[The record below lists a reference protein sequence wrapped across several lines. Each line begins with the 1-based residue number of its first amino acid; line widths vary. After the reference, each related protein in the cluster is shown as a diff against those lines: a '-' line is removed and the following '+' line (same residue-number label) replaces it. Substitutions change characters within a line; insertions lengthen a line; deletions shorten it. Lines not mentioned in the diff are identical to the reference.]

1 MQFDDDRGQASAT
14 GESMMRNF
22 ALIGA
27 AGFIAPRHMQ
37 AIKATGHRIVAA
49 MDPSDSVGIIDS
61 YFPDSSFFTEFE
73 RFDRHIDKLR
83 RSNDDKKVDYI
94 SICSPNYLHD
104 AHIRF
109 ALRSEADAI
118 CEKPLV
124 VNPWNLDG
132 LVEAETVFGRKVNT
146 ILQLRVHPEIIRLR
160 EQIQSEPADA
170 PKHEVDLTY
179 ITGRGRWYL
188 YSWKGEEKKSGGIVA
203 NIGVHFFD
211 MLHFIFG
218 ELQESRVHIADA
230 TRASGFLEYER
241 ARVRW
246 FLSLEVDDLP
256 ADVREKGQR
265 TYRSITVDGDEI
277 EFSGGFTDLH
287 TRSYELILEGRGFGL
302 ADARPA
308 IDTVAAIRSAK
319 PVGLVGETYPFPG
332 GRRAMA

>member
-1 MQFDDDRGQASAT
+1 
-14 GESMMRNF
+14 MMRNF

-37 AIKATGHRIVAA
+37 AVKATGNRIVAA

-61 YFPDSSFFTEFE
+61 YFPESSFFTEFE

-83 RSNDDKKVDYI
+83 RSGDERKVEFI

-124 VNPWNLDG
+124 VNPWNIEG
-132 LVEAETVFGRKVNT
+132 LVEAETLSGRRVNT

-160 EQIQSEPADA
+160 EQIQAEAPGT

-218 ELQESRVHIADA
+218 ELQESRVHLSQQ

-256 ADVREKGQR
+256 AEVREKGQR

-287 TRSYELILEGRGFGL
+287 TRSYELILEGQGFGL
-302 ADARPA
+302 ADARAA
-308 IDTVAAIRSAK
+308 IDTVAAIRSATTVPASLDSHPAARK
-319 PVGLVGETYPFPG
+319 L
-332 GRRAMA
+332 AAA